1 MDGQLTMRLK
11 ISLLPALCLLAIA
24 ALAPTFALA
33 SGAASA
39 SRISAEVDSSQLAR
53 LTGSLLPMAQPRY
66 DTGRL
71 APSTKLEGISI
82 YFSRSAAQEA
92 DLQAL
97 LAAQQNPASPQYHQG
112 LTPDQFAVRFGI
124 SDADLAKAQAWLQQQ
139 GFQIDSIARSRN
151 MIRFTGTVAQVE
163 QAFAT
168 QMHTYSVPFKDIREK
183 HFAPS
188 TELSIPAALAPVV
201 LGVRNLDD
209 FRPHSMRTTSHVST
223 AKPQFTSG
231 ISGSN
236 FIAPGDID
244 VIYDINSLH
253 SAGYTGAGQTID
265 IMGRSSI
272 VPADIAAFQSAAGL
286 TVKAPIISIVPNSG
300 SATLFSGDESESDL
314 DLEWSGAIATGATLN
329 FIYTGNAQNY
339 GVFDSLQYAVDSKI
353 GNIISIS
360 YGSCEYD
367 LGQTNINTIEA
378 IASQAAS
385 QGQSIF
391 AASGDQ
397 GSTTCYGS
405 TNDTKAQQEQL
416 NVSYPASSAY
426 VTGVGG
432 TEFNEGSGTYWDTTS
447 GSNDILTSAK
457 SYIPEVVWND
467 DSSQYGLSASG
478 GGVSTFV
485 PRPSW
490 QAGVTGIPS
499 GTYRLVPDISLDASN
514 DHEPYLFCSSDTS
527 AWSTGQQASC
537 NSGFRDSSST
547 DLTVAGG
554 TSFATPIFAGIVA
567 LINQKANEVSGQGLI
582 NPTLYTL
589 AANSSTYGSAFH
601 DITSGNNDC
610 TAGSTYCSGSIG
622 YSATTGY
629 DQTTGLGTVDAD
641 MLANA
646 WPAGSSTLIG
656 TTTTITPSNTAPS
669 TGTNV
674 TYTIGVSSNTGST
687 TPTGTVDISV
697 NGTAATTVTLTN
709 GAATYQASYSTAGA
723 YSIVASYQGDTTH
736 AASTGTTSINVGG
749 VSSGKGTFTITAP
762 TLTVTDGTLGTSTIT
777 VTPAGGYTGTILFS
791 LSTTSSNLTY
801 VCPVISNLTVSGTAP
816 VTTTLGMDT
825 NGANCYATG
834 QVRKSIK
841 HLSASN
847 APGSSPRGPIAA
859 GTALAGLLLFGLLG
873 RKSARLRSLAAV
885 ILIASAGIAFSGC
898 GGGSSSSGGGTT
910 IPNPPTGSYTITLTG
925 TDSTTSTI
933 TYSTNFTLTID

>member
-11 ISLLPALCLLAIA
+11 ISLLPSLCLLAIA

-33 SGAASA
+33 SGAATA
-39 SRISAEVDSSQLAR
+39 SRISAEIDSSQTAR

-71 APSTKLEGISI
+71 APSTRLEGISL

-97 LAAQQNPASPQYHQG
+97 LAAQQNPASPQYHQW
-112 LTPDQFAVRFGI
+112 LTPDQFAVRFGM
-124 SDADLAKAQAWLQQQ
+124 SDSDLAKAQAWLQQQ

-151 MIRFTGTVAQVE
+151 MIRFSGTASQVE

-168 QMHTYSVPFKDIREK
+168 QMHSYSVPFQGVIEK

-188 TELSIPAALAPVV
+188 TELSLPAALAPVV

-209 FRPHSMRTTSHVST
+209 FHPHSMRTASHIST

-244 VIYDINSLH
+244 VIYNIGALH
-253 SAGYTGAGQTID
+253 SSGYTGAGQTIA
-265 IMGRSSI
+265 IMGQSSI

-286 TVKAPIISIVPNSG
+286 TVKAPSTTIVPSSG
-300 SATLFSGDESESDL
+300 TATIVSGDESESDL
-314 DLEWSGAIATGATLN
+314 DLEWSGAIATGAN
-329 FIYTGNAQNY
+329 ISFIYTGNAPNY
-339 GVFDSLQYAVDSKI
+339 GVFDSFQFAVDNKI

-360 YGSCEYD
+360 YGACEFD
-367 LGQTNINTIEA
+367 LGLANINTIEA
-378 IASQAAS
+378 IASQGQA

-397 GSTTCYGS
+397 GSTACYGS
-405 TNDTKAQQEQL
+405 TTDTTAQQEQL

-426 VTGVGG
+426 ITGVGG

-447 GSNDILTSAK
+447 SGNDILTSAK

-490 QAGVTGIPS
+490 QTGVPGIPS
-499 GTYRLVPDISLDASN
+499 GTFRLVPDVALDASN

-527 AWSTGQQASC
+527 AWSTGQVASC

-589 AANSSTYGSAFH
+589 AANSATYAGAFH
-601 DITSGNNDC
+601 DITSGNNNC
-610 TAGSTYCSGSIG
+610 NAGSSYCSGSIG

-641 MLANA
+641 ALANA
-646 WPAGSSTLIG
+646 WPTGSSTLIG

-669 TGTNV
+669 AGASV
-674 TYTIGVSSNTGST
+674 TYTIGVSSNTGAT
-687 TPTGTVDISV
+687 IPTGTVDISV
-697 NGTAATTVTLTN
+697 NGTATTTVTLTN
-709 GAATYQASYSTAGA
+709 GAATYQASYATAGS
-723 YSIVASYQGDTTH
+723 YTVVAAYQGDTTH
-736 AASTGTTSINVGG
+736 TASTGTTSINVGG
-749 VSSGKGTFTITAP
+749 TSSGKGTFTITAP
-762 TLTVTDGTLGTSTIT
+762 NMTVTDGTLGTSTIT
-777 VTPAGGYTGTILFS
+777 VTPAGGYTGTIIFS

-801 VCPVISNLTVSGTAP
+801 VCPDISNLTITGTAP
-816 VTTTLGMDT
+816 VTATLGMDT
-825 NGANCYATG
+825 NGQNCYTTG
-834 QVRKSIK
+834 QVRKSTK

-847 APGSSPRGPIAA
+847 TPGSSPRGPIAA

-873 RKSARLRSLAAV
+873 RKSARLRGLAAV

-898 GGGSSSSGGGTT
+898 GGGGNNNNGGTT

-933 TYSTNFTLTID
+933 TYSTNFTLTIK